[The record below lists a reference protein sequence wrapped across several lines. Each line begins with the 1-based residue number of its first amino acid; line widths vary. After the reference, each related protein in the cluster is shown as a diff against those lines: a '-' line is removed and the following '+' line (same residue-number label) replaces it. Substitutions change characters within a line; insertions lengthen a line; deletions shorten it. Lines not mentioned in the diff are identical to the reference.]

1 MRMELVEKYR
11 TPAECY
17 VYRNL
22 SKNLHSSGVLCVMPT
37 YRSAGAEASVCPAAI
52 DILLRWSKEVFCMVL
67 GLNVVALN
75 RCDEPISYMELTF
88 EKNCPNFSKVEI
100 RVFISKIVA
109 PAFTALCAD
118 FPFLY
123 FMVSRLFSQ
132 GFYLGKICLIPINSG
147 INKCFGQCFVR

>member
-17 VYRNL
+17 VYRNPM

-88 EKNCPNFSKVEI
+88 EKNCPNFS
-100 RVFISKIVA
+100 FI
-109 PAFTALCAD
+109 
-118 FPFLY
+118 
-123 FMVSRLFSQ
+123 
-132 GFYLGKICLIPINSG
+132 
-147 INKCFGQCFVR
+147 